1 MIRVTIERLS
11 LNDHI
16 HSFKVKGHAMFA
28 DPGQDIVC
36 AGVSAVTVGTVN
48 AVEALLGFEMQSQ
61 MKDGFLQAEAPG
73 NLDSQK
79 QEKLQLL
86 LESMVVMLQSIETSY
101 GNYIKVKQS
110 KVRRR

>member
-16 HSFKVKGHAMFA
+16 HSFKIKGHARFA
-28 DPGQDIVC
+28 DSGQDIVC

-48 AVEALLGFEMQSQ
+48 AVETLLGFEMQSR
-61 MKDGFLQAEAPG
+61 MKDGFLQAEAPSD
-73 NLDSQK
+73 LDNQK

-86 LESMVVMLQSIETSY
+86 LESMVVMLQSIETMY
-101 GNYIKVKQS
+101 GDYIQIKQS
-110 KVRRR
+110 KVKRR

>member
-28 DPGQDIVC
+28 DSGQDIVC

-48 AVEALLGFEMQSQ
+48 AVEALLGFELQSQ
-61 MKDGFLQAEAPG
+61 MKDGFLQAEAPE

-79 QEKLQLL
+79 QEQLQLL

-101 GNYIKVKQS
+101 GN
-110 KVRRR
+110 